1 MSAAR
6 KNREN
11 AWTDDYAKLCAHYGM
26 QPTRNNPGQSHENGV
41 VECANGSLKQRLSQQ
56 LKLRGH
62 ADFDSVG
69 AYQSLIDKVVDKLNR
84 RTRSRFD
91 EEQLSLQ
98 PLPGDEMADYR
109 TFNVKVTRSSTIE
122 VKRVVYTVPSR
133 LIGER
138 IQVRVHHDQLAL
150 YVGQQLAL
158 TLPRVYPKPGEQRGV
173 ASITNT
179 LFAHWPPNHRR
190 SATHN
195 CVTICCPTTITVN
208 SGSWLINTFEP
219 REACKWI
226 VTVLRLAFEYD
237 DEECLGLDLLAE
249 ARAGRFASIKDIQS
263 RYLRGQEFTSAT
275 TTTQHSLISY
285 NELLSSI
292 KSEGQ
297 REDTMVEDL
306 FMSDTVALL
315 LKELKLPAFV
325 RHYQSLWDR
334 AIEQGWSHTDYLAAL
349 CEYELSDR
357 YQRRTYKWLREA
369 GLATHKTFATLENNA
384 LIKAQQTTLAK
395 LQQDTDWAHRA
406 DNVLLIGP
414 SGTGKTHIANA
425 LGHQLVEQ
433 GVRCKLFPAI
443 ALVQLLQQAKRDLDL
458 MTAMTR
464 LDKYRVL
471 IIDDIG
477 YVKNGCGDSRLVR
490 VHRPPLRKRQPH
502 RYGQSAVQRMGSNL
516 P

>member
-1 MSAAR
+1 MR
-6 KNREN
+6 QR
-11 AWTDDYAKLCAHYGM
+11 L
-26 QPTRNNPGQSHENGV
+26 
-41 VECANGSLKQRLSQQ
+41 LKQRLSQQ

-158 TLPRVYPKPGEQRGV
+158 TLPRVYPKPGEQRGRSV
-173 ASITNT
+173 NYQHVIRSLASKPQAFRYSQLRDDLLPDDNYRE
-179 LFAHWPPNHRR
+179 LWKLADQH
-190 SATHN
+190 
-195 CVTICCPTTITVN
+195 
-208 SGSWLINTFEP
+208 LEP

-306 FMSDTVALL
+306 L
-315 LKELKLPAFV
+315 
-325 RHYQSLWDR
+325 
-334 AIEQGWSHTDYLAAL
+334 
-349 CEYELSDR
+349 
-357 YQRRTYKWLREA
+357 
-369 GLATHKTFATLENNA
+369 
-384 LIKAQQTTLAK
+384 
-395 LQQDTDWAHRA
+395 
-406 DNVLLIGP
+406 
-414 SGTGKTHIANA
+414 
-425 LGHQLVEQ
+425 
-433 GVRCKLFPAI
+433 
-443 ALVQLLQQAKRDLDL
+443 
-458 MTAMTR
+458 
-464 LDKYRVL
+464 
-471 IIDDIG
+471 
-477 YVKNGCGDSRLVR
+477 
-490 VHRPPLRKRQPH
+490 
-502 RYGQSAVQRMGSNL
+502 
-516 P
+516 

>member
-1 MSAAR
+1 MPGQHITHRQEELYMQHRKAGATQEVAAAKAGLSVRSGRRIEQSGGVRTQSERDWRTREDPLEAVWSTELVHLLENEPSLTGTTLLDYLEEHYPEHYDQRILRTLQRRVKQWKALHGPDREVMFRQQAVVSQQGFSDFTHPDSPITIQGKPFSHLLYQFRLAYSGWRSVTVVQGGESYAALACGLQRALKQAGGSPLEHRTDSLSAAR

-158 TLPRVYPKPGEQRGV
+158 TLPRVYPKPGEQRGRSV
-173 ASITNT
+173 NYQHVIRSLASKPQAFRYSQLRDDLLPDDNYRE
-179 LFAHWPPNHRR
+179 LWKLADQH
-190 SATHN
+190 
-195 CVTICCPTTITVN
+195 
-208 SGSWLINTFEP
+208 LEP

-306 FMSDTVALL
+306 L
-315 LKELKLPAFV
+315 
-325 RHYQSLWDR
+325 
-334 AIEQGWSHTDYLAAL
+334 
-349 CEYELSDR
+349 
-357 YQRRTYKWLREA
+357 
-369 GLATHKTFATLENNA
+369 
-384 LIKAQQTTLAK
+384 
-395 LQQDTDWAHRA
+395 
-406 DNVLLIGP
+406 
-414 SGTGKTHIANA
+414 
-425 LGHQLVEQ
+425 
-433 GVRCKLFPAI
+433 
-443 ALVQLLQQAKRDLDL
+443 
-458 MTAMTR
+458 
-464 LDKYRVL
+464 
-471 IIDDIG
+471 
-477 YVKNGCGDSRLVR
+477 
-490 VHRPPLRKRQPH
+490 
-502 RYGQSAVQRMGSNL
+502 
-516 P
+516 